1 MDLYK
6 ENFKMF
12 LECSAYGLVEN
23 LRADKG
29 QFTLHPILI
38 NQWLGLPTSS
48 ESNCGKA
55 GKPDKLMSGWICV
68 SIFSLKKRSMLK
80 AYLSEFKLPYQ
91 EEKLILCVNYME
103 NDLHHPVPLQ
113 MTKIC

>member
-38 NQWLGLPTSS
+38 NQ
-48 ESNCGKA
+48 
-55 GKPDKLMSGWICV
+55 
-68 SIFSLKKRSMLK
+68 
-80 AYLSEFKLPYQ
+80 
-91 EEKLILCVNYME
+91 
-103 NDLHHPVPLQ
+103 
-113 MTKIC
+113 